1 MRRRHILVPLAL
13 TILAS
18 TAVAAPAG
26 AATGSLSSLG
36 SLSSPT
42 TPTGTGATFENP
54 YSTDTSN
61 KIVAFGDSFT
71 SNSASYVNA
80 APQNYPT
87 YPRTEGCLTAPDAWP
102 AQLGAITPAP
112 GPELGLQCA
121 HDRPDAGPDR
131 PRHRLR
137 SHQRHLTGDPGCQ
150 HERQAAGSTGCR
162 GRRQPGLCGGEGAG
176 RRSRG
181 TDRHLGRLA
190 TTNAEGRFCDRNT
203 VPDQPTGAI
212 DRKTA
217 AFEAATQNNQ
227 RAAAAQADVQFI
239 DIRSMTIEA
248 NSSFGLDADR
258 FISGVTDTTTPDY
271 NMPAHPSLA
280 GSRLLAQ
287 QVSAVIVAA
296 AVTGLLP

>member
-18 TAVAAPAG
+18 TALAAPAG
-26 AATGSLSSLG
+26 AVTGSLG
-36 SLSSPT
+36 SLGPLGSLA
-42 TPTGTGATFENP
+42 TPTGTTFENP
-54 YSTDTSN
+54 YSTDTGN
-61 KIVAFGDSFT
+61 NIVAFGDSFT
-71 SNSASYVNA
+71 SNSASYVND

-102 AQLGAITPAP
+102 AQLGAITGRPVQNWACNAHTT
-112 GPELGLQCA
+112 GQMLGRI
-121 HDRPDAGPDR
+121 DRAIASG
-131 PRHRLR
+131 HINGTSLVI
-137 SHQRHLTGDPGCQ
+137 L
-150 HERQAAGSTGCR
+150 AAGMNDK
-162 GRRQPGLCGGEGAG
+162 RQGVPDTEVVANLVSAVEKVRAVAAGAQIAL
-176 RRSRG
+176 
-181 TDRHLGRLA
+181 LGRLA

-212 DRKTA
+212 DRITA
-217 AFEAATQNNQ
+217 GYEAATQNNQ

-248 NSSFGLDADR
+248 NSSCGLDADR
-258 FISGVTDTTTPDY
+258 FISGMTDTTTPDY

-280 GSRLLAQ
+280 GSRFLAQ